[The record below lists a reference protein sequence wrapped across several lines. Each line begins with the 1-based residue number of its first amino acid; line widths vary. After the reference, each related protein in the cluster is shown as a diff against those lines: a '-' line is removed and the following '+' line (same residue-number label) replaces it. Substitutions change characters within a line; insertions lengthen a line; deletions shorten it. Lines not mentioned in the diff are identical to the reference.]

1 MENLKNMN
9 LENIRKIE
17 NMEIRTI
24 GNGKISRKLE
34 TWKV

>member
-1 MENLKNMN
+1 MENMKNMN
-9 LENIRKIE
+9 LENIRK
-17 NMEIRTI
+17 I